1 MKTSIFYTPSIPSK
15 FLTSPI
21 LHMHVEAWVS
31 VMADMQSLP
40 LYVVSSP
47 FHDPCVLTFIDNEV
61 EVSFFNFFSFS
72 F

>member
-1 MKTSIFYTPSIPSK
+1 
-15 FLTSPI
+15 
-21 LHMHVEAWVS
+21 MHVEAWVS